1 MSFWHGIWLLSG
13 RGNRAKFKEEVLT
26 TIKNTAVYRMSRP
39 SRTKGIIRLWIGIVS
54 LSVSALLWIMLF
66 IAIVAEPEEVG
77 QVIISGLVL
86 SSIPLGV
93 GIYYVR
99 RGKRRYERKVFYG

>member
-1 MSFWHGIWLLSG
+1 
-13 RGNRAKFKEEVLT
+13 
-26 TIKNTAVYRMSRP
+26 MSRP